1 MAYVACTVY
10 AASYMAF
17 SFHLLTKRRLGIG
30 LLYQR
35 TFPFIRTFN
44 DLKRKRYTSDIIE
57 RTSPIVS
64 STIEWPVSVIVSLR
78 IACR

>member
-1 MAYVACTVY
+1 MGFVL
-10 AASYMAF
+10 
-17 SFHLLTKRRLGIG
+17 SFIKIRHQPMGRQVCLTM
-30 LLYQR
+30 
-35 TFPFIRTFN
+35 PIRTCN